1 MSPIVVVP
9 INFPTG
15 SVGGFSFLP
24 QPLQH
29 SSFLNFLMMAI
40 VTSVRWYLIVVLI
53 CISQIITDIAHVLMC
68 LLTICISLEK
78 CLFRSSILF
87 FLLGCLFVCFILSC
101 ICCFYILEMNLLS
114 VAPFANIFSHCED
127 CLYVLFI
134 VFFAVQKLL
143 RLIRSHFIFFH
154 YFMRWIIKRSYC
166 NLYRRGVC
174 LCFPLGVL

>member
-53 CISQIITDIAHVLMC
+53 CISQIISDIAHVLMC

-87 FLLGCLFVCFILSC
+87 FFIGLFVCLFYTELHMLFLYFRDESVVSC
-101 ICCFYILEMNLLS
+101 SIC
-114 VAPFANIFSHCED
+114 
-127 CLYVLFI
+127 
-134 VFFAVQKLL
+134 K
-143 RLIRSHFIFFH
+143 
-154 YFMRWIIKRSYC
+154 YFLPLWGLPLCSI
-166 NLYRRGVC
+166 YRF
-174 LCFPLGVL
+174 LCCAKAFTFN